1 MQRKDYYRTLGVHHD
16 ASEDEIKKAYRKL
29 ALKYHPDHHRD
40 GPASAERFKEISE
53 AYAVLANREKKEEYD
68 QFGHAA
74 FKARYTVEDIYREF
88 DNQGPH
94 REHVFHHVICWK
106 RVRGCNGWKTAS
118 CEERFFR
125 EYDHEVPERDQV
137 GHSFDLLLSLWEVS
151 SEADKQIVLNVGPN
165 ERRFLIRIPPGV
177 RSGTRLRLVF
187 DEGGEDIVLTARVI
201 GEGLAVENR

>member
-1 MQRKDYYRTLGVHHD
+1 MHRKDYYQTLGVHHD
-16 ASEDEIKKAYRKL
+16 ASEDEINKAYRKL

-53 AYAVLANREKKEEYD
+53 AYAVLGNRKKKEEYD

-88 DNQGPH
+88 VNQGPY
-94 REHVFHHVICWK
+94 REHVFHHLICWK
-106 RVRGCNGWKTAS
+106 RAKGRDSWKTAS

-125 EYDHEVPERDQV
+125 EYDREVPERDRV
-137 GHSFDLLLSLWEVS
+137 DHSFDLLLSPREVS
-151 SEADKQIVLNVGPN
+151 SETDKQIVLNVGQN

-187 DEGGEDIVLTARVI
+187 DEGGEDIVLRVRVI
-201 GEGLAVENR
+201 